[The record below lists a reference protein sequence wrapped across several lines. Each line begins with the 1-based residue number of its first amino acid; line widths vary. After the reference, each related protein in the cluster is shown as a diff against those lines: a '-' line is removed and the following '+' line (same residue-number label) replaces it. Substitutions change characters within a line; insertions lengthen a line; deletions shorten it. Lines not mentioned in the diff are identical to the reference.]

1 MNSIKF
7 DVYGKQV
14 LILRTDRGWAVEY
27 VSGEGKK
34 RPADDI
40 VIPDFVSEAEIEQ
53 YLADLC
59 HEWASERY
67 PNVHR
72 IE

>member
-1 MNSIKF
+1 MKSIKF

-27 VSGEGKK
+27 ESGEGKK

-67 PNVHR
+67 PSVWR